1 MARKMPEIIDVNA
14 RRLEELLARAVS
26 NTLREDDTQLLRQIF
41 DSYMYLFE
49 LVGDKNTTIARLRK
63 LFFGASTEKASKL
76 FREARQP
83 DVSRSSGD
91 DNATSEPAHSEPG
104 SEPAMGAAG
113 HGKAPRGHGRYGA
126 RDYSGACHV
135 DVPHPDLSAGDGC
148 PECVQG
154 TLYDQPPSTFVR
166 FTGQAPLQATVY
178 RRQRLRCNLCGK
190 VFTAPALKEMD
201 RPKYDQTTC
210 SMIGL
215 LKYGNGMP
223 FNRQQQLQRNCEIP
237 LAASTQWEI
246 VAAGA
251 TAMTPVYEEHIR
263 QAAQGEVVHNDDTTV
278 KILELMGKRAEDS
291 PPPDDPHDPNRT
303 GLFTSGVVANRA
315 GRRIALF
322 FSGRQHAGENLSD
335 VLQHRA
341 AELDAPI
348 QMCDGLSRNL
358 PRELATILANC
369 LSHGRRKFVD
379 LVDRFTDQCRYVI
392 AALQV
397 VYHNDQVARD
407 TGMSADERL
416 AYHQAHSQSTMD
428 DLKTWLQRQFEE
440 KLVEPNSALGDA
452 ISYLLKRWDAL
463 TLFLRKA
470 GAPLDNNLCERA
482 LKKAILHRKNSMFYR
497 TRRGARVGDI
507 YMTLIHT
514 CELNDINA
522 LDYLNQL
529 QLHVADIT
537 QHPDRW
543 MPWNYR
549 DTIAEVDRCRDSAAP
564 EAVATRVT
572 ARATQWSSSKPSVPS
587 RSTKSSTKPTS
598 GAGPPR

>member
-1 MARKMPEIIDVNA
+1 MPEIIDVNSQQ
-14 RRLEELLARAVS
+14 LEELLARAVS
-26 NTLREDDTQLLRQIF
+26 NTLREEDTQLLRQIF
-41 DSYMYLFE
+41 DSYVHLFE

-63 LFFGASTEKASKL
+63 LFFGASTEKAEKL
-76 FREARQP
+76 FGEEQQP
-83 DVSRSSGD
+83 DVSQGAGD
-91 DNATSEPAHSEPG
+91 DSAEPEPACSEANVG
-104 SEPAMGAAG
+104 EADDGQ
-113 HGKAPRGHGRYGA
+113 APRGHGRYGA
-126 RDYSGACHV
+126 RDYVGARHV
-135 DVPHPDLSAGDGC
+135 DVPHPELCAGDDC
-148 PECVQG
+148 PSCRRG
-154 TLYDQPPSTFVR
+154 SLYDQPPSVFVR

-190 VFTAPALKEMD
+190 VFTAPAPKEMG
-201 RPKYDQTTC
+201 RQKYDHTAC

-215 LKYGNGMP
+215 LKYGSGMP
-223 FNRQQQLQRNCEIP
+223 FNRQQRLQRNCEIP

-251 TAMTPVYEEHIR
+251 TAMVPAYEEHIR
-263 QAAQGEVVHNDDTTV
+263 QAAQGEVVYNDDTTV
-278 KILELMGKRAEDS
+278 KILELMGKRAEKS

-303 GLFTSGVVANRA
+303 GLFTSGVVATRA
-315 GRRIALF
+315 GRRIAIF

-341 AELDAPI
+341 AQLDAPI
-348 QMCDGLSRNL
+348 HMCDGLSRNL
-358 PRELATILANC
+358 PKELATILANC
-369 LSHGRRKFVD
+369 LSHGRRKFAD

-392 AALQV
+392 DALKV
-397 VYHNDQVARD
+397 VYHNDQVARER
-407 TGMSADERL
+407 GMSAEERL

-428 DLKTWLQRQFEE
+428 DLKAWLQRQFDE

-482 LKKAILHRKNSMFYR
+482 LKRAVLHRKGSLFYK

-514 CELNDINA
+514 CELNGINA
-522 LDYLNQL
+522 FDYLNQL
-529 QLHVADIT
+529 QLHAADVA

-549 DTIAEVDRCRDSAAP
+549 DNVADGDGHTDGSPP
-564 EAVATRVT
+564 EAGTTHAT
-572 ARATQWSSSKPSVPS
+572 AC
-587 RSTKSSTKPTS
+587 ST
-598 GAGPPR
+598 